1 MTLFEKI
8 YLTILIINVALCIIN
23 GIGSIDGFPTVID
36 WAEETFGL
44 QILLTLAYLVVKL
57 VLWIWGIH
65 IDLFPSIRLL

>member
-8 YLTILIINVALCIIN
+8 YLTILIINIALYIIN
-23 GIGSIDGFPTVID
+23 GIRNINGFPAAID
-36 WAEETFGL
+36 WAEEAFGL
-44 QILLTLAYLVVKL
+44 QICLTLAYLVVKF